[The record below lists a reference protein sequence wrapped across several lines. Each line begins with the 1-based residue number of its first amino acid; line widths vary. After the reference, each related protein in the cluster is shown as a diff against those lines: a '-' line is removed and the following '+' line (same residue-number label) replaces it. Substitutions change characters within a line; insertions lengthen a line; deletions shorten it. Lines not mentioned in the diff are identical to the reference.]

1 MELVQYYLAHCQ
13 THSEWIRKN
22 YENNGYAVGTLS
34 DNEKE
39 LFFGYSSLQWEMVRE
54 EAPVYSANRINV
66 LWMSGSRYVRIQMNM
81 IIDNNDLYQMLIKGH
96 HSPLTLK
103 TEQLKAQVHVESIDY
118 QINYYDPINRNS
130 DQIFAA
136 ITLTSLGE
144 IKLLQNVGY

>member
-1 MELVQYYLAHCQ
+1 MELVQCYLTHCQ
-13 THSEWIRKN
+13 THPEWIRKN

-39 LFFGYSSLQWEMVRE
+39 LFFGYSSLQWEMARE

-103 TEQLKAQVHVESIDY
+103 TEQLEAQVHVESIDY